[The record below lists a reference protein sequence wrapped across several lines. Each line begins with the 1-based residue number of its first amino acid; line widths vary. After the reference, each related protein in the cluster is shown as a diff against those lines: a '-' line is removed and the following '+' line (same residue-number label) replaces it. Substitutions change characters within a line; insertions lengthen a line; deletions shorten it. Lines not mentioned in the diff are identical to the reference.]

1 MLKKMA
7 KENISL
13 SHLLILSLPVLA
25 YSAADEQMCLG
36 SVKSSH
42 EPLHS
47 WTAALD
53 EHDDVNGIEL
63 VQVKGMKRER
73 TQKINTLIGKDESN
87 RHLRHKANGM
97 QKHMRLNTSDP
108 LCGHSLSGVDDAALL
123 ATLDD
128 RRAKPGRASG
138 SNSKLTVLRQQKIFI
153 AACLHQSE
161 EIFPNWTSELV
172 RLLMALMNS
181 ENSANFFV
189 SIYESGSLDGTV
201 GYLLNLDRHL
211 KFLGVPSKIV
221 TGGIVRD
228 ERQRIEFM
236 ADIRNKAMEPLRA
249 SPEAYDHVLWL
260 NDVMFCADG
269 VLQLLAHAL
278 PEKKGGFGADAVC
291 GMDYFWD
298 EFGEVSGKH
307 GECLFYDRWISH
319 DIAGNNFGNEKPFV
333 RDTSDSPGPGND
345 KLEAGEPF
353 QVFSCWNGMV
363 AFDAKIFQKQGL
375 QFRSKRDQECPA
387 SEAELIFRDM
397 WNAGRGKVLV
407 SPRATSAYHE
417 RHFELCAR
425 ESQPLQFDS
434 APPIKKWA
442 PKPETLR
449 CCPLLPNQ
457 DFVEYKNCFTENLNT
472 LQNKT
477 SHSGTRS

>member
-1 MLKKMA
+1 MAESLLKKMA

-13 SHLLILSLPVLA
+13 FHLLILSLLGQA
-25 YSAADEQMCLG
+25 YLAADDKPVCLG
-36 SVKSSH
+36 SIESAC

-47 WTAALD
+47 WRAALD
-53 EHDDVNGIEL
+53 EQEEVHGVEL
-63 VQVKGMKRER
+63 VQIKGVKRVR
-73 TQKINTLIGKDESN
+73 TDRITTMIGKAESR
-87 RHLRHKANGM
+87 RHVQHKADGTH
-97 QKHMRLNTSDP
+97 KHRRLNTSDP
-108 LCGHSLSGVDDAALL
+108 LCKHSLSGVDDAALL

-128 RRAKPGRASG
+128 RRPSAGSG
-138 SNSKLTVLRQQKIFI
+138 IASNSKLTALRQQKIFI

-172 RLLMALMNS
+172 RLLLALMDS

-189 SIYESGSLDGTV
+189 SIYESGSSDGTV
-201 GYLLNLDRHL
+201 GYLRNLDRHL
-211 KFLGVPSKIV
+211 EFMGVPNKIV
-221 TGGIVRD
+221 TGGETRD

-236 ADIRNKAMEPLRA
+236 ADIRNKAMEPLRE
-249 SPEAYDHVLWL
+249 STETYDHVLWL

-278 PEKKGGFGADAVC
+278 PETKGGLGADAVC

-298 EFGEVSGKH
+298 EFGEVSGKN

-333 RDTSDSPGPGND
+333 RDGSDSPGPGND
-345 KLEAGEPF
+345 RLEAGEPF

-363 AFDAKIFQKQGL
+363 AFDAKIFQQQQL
-375 QFRSKRDQECPA
+375 QFRSKRDHECSA

-397 WNAGRGKVLV
+397 WDAGRGKILV
-407 SPRATSAYHE
+407 SPRATSAYHY

-425 ESQPLQFDS
+425 EGQPYQFDS
-434 APPIKKWA
+434 PRPIKEWA
-442 PKPETLR
+442 PKPETVR
-449 CCPLLPNQ
+449 CCPLLPSQ
-457 DFVEYKNCFTENLNT
+457 DYVEYGNCFTESLNT
-472 LQNKT
+472 
-477 SHSGTRS
+477 SHKKAAH